1 MWGKVLPIRYFFV
14 ILLLVST
21 PVFAVADEFP
31 QFPGRH
37 GKIDELVEG
46 AISDGLIAGGVVLIG
61 NHAKVLFE
69 KAYGKVSNAPDARAM
84 TAETIFDIA
93 SLTKVIATTPAVL
106 KLMEEGKLSLVD
118 PVEKWYPEFYGHMK
132 DDLLMAN
139 LLTHTSGLDD
149 FPLSSEDPIQSA
161 VNGAATQ
168 KMKGSVWSRF
178 KYADINF
185 ILLAESVKRASG
197 NGLDTYAAMSFFKP
211 MGMKDTSFNPSK
223 EDSQRCAA
231 TIDTDKT
238 LMFGQA
244 QDYVARQLGGV
255 AGHAGLFSTADD
267 LARFCRMML
276 NGGEF
281 EGKRILSRRVID
293 QMTAPYFSRG
303 GKVIRGLGWDIDSPY
318 SSPRGNGFS
327 PTSFGHTGYSGS
339 SIWIDPVNDLFVVLL
354 TSRIDYKNTR
364 KFSALRGALSSMA
377 AEMFAL
383 SSPVIEEVTGL
394 DHP

>member
-1 MWGKVLPIRYFFV
+1 MVLSIRYFFV
-14 ILLLVST
+14 FLLFVT
-21 PVFAVADEFP
+21 APVFAADEIP
-31 QFPGRH
+31 QLPDRH
-37 GKIDELVEG
+37 AKINELIEG
-46 AISDGLIAGGVVLIG
+46 AISDGLIAGGVVLVG
-61 NHAKVLFE
+61 DHAQVLFE

-118 PVEKWYPEFYGHMK
+118 PVEKWYPEFYGRMK

-149 FPLSSEDPIQSA
+149 FPLSSENPIQSA

-168 KMKGSVWSRF
+168 RMKGSVWSRF

-197 NGLDTYAAMSFFKP
+197 NGLDTYAATSFFKP
-211 MGMKDTSFNPSK
+211 MGMKDTTFNPSK
-223 EDSQRCAA
+223 EDGQRCAA
-231 TIDTDKT
+231 TLDTDKT
-238 LMFGQA
+238 LLFGQA

-255 AGHAGLFSTADD
+255 AGHAGLFSTAGD

-276 NGGEF
+276 NGGEY
-281 EGKRILSRRVID
+281 EGKRILSQRVIE

-303 GKVIRGLGWDIDSPY
+303 GKVIRGLGWDINSPY
-318 SSPRGNGFS
+318 SSPRGNYFS
-327 PTSFGHTGYSGS
+327 STSFGHTGYSGS
-339 SIWIDPVNDLFVVLL
+339 SIWIDPYSDLFVILL
-354 TSRIDYKNTR
+354 TSRLDYKNTHG
-364 KFSALRGALSSMA
+364 FSMLRGALSSAA
-377 AEMFAL
+377 AELFAL
-383 SSPVIEEVTGL
+383 SSPKIEEVTSL
-394 DHP
+394 DYP